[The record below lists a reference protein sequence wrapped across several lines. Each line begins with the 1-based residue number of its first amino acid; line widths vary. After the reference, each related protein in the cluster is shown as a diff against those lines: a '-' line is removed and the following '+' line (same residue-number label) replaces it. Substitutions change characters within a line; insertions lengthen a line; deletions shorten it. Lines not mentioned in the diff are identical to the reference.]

1 MAKNT
6 EQYQGTKARMTA
18 AKGLVTRSINKLE
31 SACVE
36 LTRKQDDIPDRTK
49 NRLAEEIIDN
59 RQKVEKNLL
68 SLEEVGAAL
77 IEVIATLDPK
87 EAAEDL
93 EKMVSKVDEDIE
105 TYAKKYE
112 GLKKDHDMILETADN
127 PSKNC
132 NSSQSE
138 WRKSSK
144 HRELRIWKIFSG
156 PRPET
161 CFSR

>member
-1 MAKNT
+1 MAKDT

-49 NRLAEEIIDN
+49 NRLAEEILDN

-68 SLEEVGAAL
+68 VLEEVGAAL

-93 EKMVSKVDEDIE
+93 EKWYQKLTKISRLMPKNMR
-105 TYAKKYE
+105 Y
-112 GLKKDHDMILETADN
+112 LKKIMI
-127 PSKNC
+127 
-132 NSSQSE
+132 
-138 WRKSSK
+138 
-144 HRELRIWKIFSG
+144 
-156 PRPET
+156 
-161 CFSR
+161 